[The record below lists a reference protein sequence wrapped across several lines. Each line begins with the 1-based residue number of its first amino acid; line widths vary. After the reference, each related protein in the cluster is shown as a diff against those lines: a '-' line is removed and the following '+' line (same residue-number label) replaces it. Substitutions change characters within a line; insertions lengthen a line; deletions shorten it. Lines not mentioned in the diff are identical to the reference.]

1 MEQQDP
7 AGVPGADGDDPAP
20 ARVRGPEILGATI
33 DLVREQGLSNL
44 RVADV
49 AARAGTSP
57 TSVIYYFASK
67 DLLFEQ
73 AVADADARFYDALE
87 PELLSLESGI
97 DRLALLIVRS
107 SDSDWRLWMDTR
119 LFARRSPEMQ
129 RAERG
134 FETRWCQTIADTIR
148 HGLKRGEW
156 NATDPDGVAVR
167 LAALSEGLA
176 EHMILEHPGRTHGHY
191 LLMMIRA
198 ACNELGCD
206 ESTLWQATERVPA
219 AAAVI
224 PPPEG
229 EQ

>member
-7 AGVPGADGDDPAP
+7 DGDPGVNAP
-20 ARVRGPEILGATI
+20 VRVRGREILGATI

-49 AARAGTSP
+49 AARAGTSS

-73 AVADADARFYDALE
+73 AVADADARFYAALE
-87 PELLSLESGI
+87 PELRCLDSGL

-134 FETRWCQTIADTIR
+134 FETRWCQTIAEAIR
-148 HGLKRGEW
+148 HGVERGEFE
-156 NATDPDGVAVR
+156 ASDPDGVAVR

-176 EHMILEHPGRTHGHY
+176 EHMVLEHPGRTRDHY
-191 LLMMIRA
+191 LLMLIRA

-206 ESTLWQATERVPA
+206 ESALWQATERVPTTA
-219 AAAVI
+219 AAPAVS
-224 PPPEG
+224 PPN
-229 EQ
+229 